1 MLSGHTQ
8 RCALTV
14 DLAESTGCSSKE
26 ERNAVQLSLPELTLV
41 IILLGTLVLI
51 ISGRIRPDLVGLI
64 LIVILPL
71 TGIIT
76 PEQALSGFS
85 RSAVIT
91 IIGLF
96 IISRALEDTGIVQW
110 IAMRM
115 KTMGA
120 GSEVRLVALFMA
132 VGAALSL
139 VMNNIAAG
147 AVLLPAAAQVAR
159 ESNVPPSKILIP
171 LAFAT
176 LLGGM
181 ATYFTTAN
189 IIMSGILRENN
200 VEALTMGDFL
210 PVGGLITL
218 AGFAYMLLIGRR
230 ILPANAS
237 SAQAASAYALS
248 QSLYSTYHLDERLW
262 EIRVLPGS
270 RLAHVTLEQSRIG
283 ENLGLT
289 VLAIWRGH
297 RAILNP
303 LPVEMLLPQDYLVVL
318 GREDRVTLMHDW
330 GVEIGRTDGR
340 SNGKRDYTVDLTEV
354 LIPPRSAMIGT
365 TLSDNRFRSKHQLTA
380 VALWREGRSYRTDVG
395 KMSLQVGD
403 AILMVGAPP
412 KIRALAEERDFMV
425 LQSGHRY
432 RPPLPQK
439 APFALAITVLAL
451 LASILGVLPT
461 PEAMLL
467 GVVALAL
474 TGCISLDEA
483 YRAIEWRVIF
493 LIAGMLPLSIALV
506 NTGLANRA
514 AELIAAQSAQF
525 GALALIAGMFLLT
538 TLITQ
543 VLGGQIAALIVG
555 TIVVSTAQQMGI
567 DPQALGVAVAIACS
581 AAFLTPV
588 AHPVNILMMGPGGYK
603 ASDFLKVGAGMTL
616 VTFITLLIGM
626 RLFWGV

>member
-1 MLSGHTQ
+1 M
-8 RCALTV
+8 
-14 DLAESTGCSSKE
+14 
-26 ERNAVQLSLPELTLV
+26 
-41 IILLGTLVLI
+41 
-51 ISGRIRPDLVGLI
+51 
-64 LIVILPL
+64 LIVILPSI
-71 TGIIT
+71 GIIT
-76 PEQALSGFS
+76 PEEAISGFS

-110 IAMRM
+110 IAARL
-115 KTMGA
+115 KTIGA
-120 GSEVRLVALFMA
+120 ESEARLIALFML

-139 VMNNIAAG
+139 VMSSVAAA
-147 AVLLPAAAQVAR
+147 AVLLPAAVQVAR
-159 ESNVPPSKILIP
+159 ESKVPPSKILIP
-171 LAFAT
+171 LAFGT
-176 LLGGM
+176 LVGGM
-181 ATYFTTAN
+181 ATFFTTAN
-189 IIMSGILRENN
+189 IIISGILRENG
-200 VEALTMGDFL
+200 VPPPGMSDFL
-210 PVGGLITL
+210 PTGGLIVIAT
-218 AGFAYMLLIGRR
+218 FIYMLLIGRR
-230 ILPANAS
+230 LLPTNES
-237 SAQAASAYALS
+237 SAQTASAYALS

-262 EIRVLPGS
+262 EIRVLSGS

-403 AILMVGAPP
+403 AILMVGAPT

-439 APFALAITVLAL
+439 APFALAITVLVL
-451 LASILGVLPT
+451 LASIFSVLPT

-483 YRAIEWRVIF
+483 YRAIEWRVVF

-506 NTGLANRA
+506 NTGLANRV
-514 AELIAAQSAQF
+514 AEIIATQSAQY
-525 GALALIAGMFLLT
+525 GSLALIAGLFLLT

-543 VLGGQIAALIVG
+543 VLGGQIAGLIMG
-555 TIVVSTAQQMGI
+555 SIVVSTAQRVGM

-603 ASDFLKVGAGMTL
+603 ASDFLKVGVGMM
-616 VTFITLLIGM
+616 VVAFVTLLIGM

>member
-1 MLSGHTQ
+1 M
-8 RCALTV
+8 
-14 DLAESTGCSSKE
+14 
-26 ERNAVQLSLPELTLV
+26 QLSLPELTLV
-41 IILLGTLVLI
+41 IILLATLLLI
-51 ISGRIRPDLVGLI
+51 ISGRIRPDLVGLM
-64 LIVILPL
+64 LIVILPSI
-71 TGIIT
+71 GIIT
-76 PEQALSGFS
+76 PEEAISGFS

-110 IAMRM
+110 IAARL
-115 KTMGA
+115 KTIGA
-120 GSEVRLVALFMA
+120 ESEARLIALFML

-139 VMNNIAAG
+139 VMSSVAAA
-147 AVLLPAAAQVAR
+147 AVLLPAAVQVAR
-159 ESNVPPSKILIP
+159 ESKVPPSKILIP
-171 LAFAT
+171 LAFGT
-176 LLGGM
+176 LVGGM
-181 ATYFTTAN
+181 ATFFTTAN
-189 IIMSGILRENN
+189 IIISGILRENG
-200 VEALTMGDFL
+200 VPPPGMSDFL
-210 PVGGLITL
+210 PTGGLIVIAT
-218 AGFAYMLLIGRR
+218 FIYMLLIGRR
-230 ILPANAS
+230 LLPTNES
-237 SAQAASAYALS
+237 SAQTASAYALS

-262 EIRVLPGS
+262 EIRVLSGS

-403 AILMVGAPP
+403 AILMVGAPT

-439 APFALAITVLAL
+439 APFALAITVLVL
-451 LASILGVLPT
+451 LASIFSVLPT

-483 YRAIEWRVIF
+483 YRAIEWRVVF

-506 NTGLANRA
+506 NTGLANRV
-514 AELIAAQSAQF
+514 AEIIATQSAQY
-525 GALALIAGMFLLT
+525 GSLALIAGLFLLT

-543 VLGGQIAALIVG
+543 VLGGQIAGLIMG
-555 TIVVSTAQQMGI
+555 SIVVSTAQRVGM

-603 ASDFLKVGAGMTL
+603 ASDFLKVGVGMM
-616 VTFITLLIGM
+616 VVAFVTLLIGM